1 MEEEVRSEIRDL
13 RTMLLE
19 VSSRLSA
26 IEAKTAACIP
36 ECGKMRTQVAVLE
49 NQVNIALDEEKNESK
64 NRSTRWVA
72 VAGILTAAAAWLGG
86 KHG

>member
-1 MEEEVRSEIRDL
+1 
-13 RTMLLE
+13 
-19 VSSRLSA
+19 
-26 IEAKTAACIP
+26 
-36 ECGKMRTQVAVLE
+36 MRTQVAVLE